1 MKWLMWALLA
11 VVIAIGLAL
20 LAGKSDFR
28 RFQRMRRM

>member
-20 LAGKSDFR
+20 LAGKSDLR